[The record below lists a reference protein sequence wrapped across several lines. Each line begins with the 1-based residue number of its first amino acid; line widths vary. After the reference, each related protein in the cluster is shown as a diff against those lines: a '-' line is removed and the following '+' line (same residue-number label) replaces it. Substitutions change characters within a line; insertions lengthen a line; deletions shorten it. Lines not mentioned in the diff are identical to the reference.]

1 VPSLAHHAL
10 VDLLR
15 RQPSLAPGLLA
26 RTLGLPIPRGTRC
39 QLADS
44 NLDHL
49 RPAERRA
56 DLVLELRRRRRVLL
70 VLVLE
75 VQRRI
80 DERKRLAWFDYLV
93 SARRRGPA
101 CVVVITTSARVATWA
116 AQPFN
121 LGPGNHALRVW
132 VLGPEQIVPIT
143 DADTAREAPI
153 LAFLSAIVH
162 AQREPATLAAAAACL
177 SVLADEQIELY
188 YTALSQSLTPRLRAD
203 LELRMLNLSDSQKKN
218 PLVQR
223 MLQVFALQAEARR
236 AEAETLREERRM
248 AIVTRREVLLQLLK
262 VRGFKVT
269 ATQSRLVEDCTNK
282 RTLDRWLRR
291 LITATSARA
300 VFAPPKSRTA
310 QTS

>member
-1 VPSLAHHAL
+1 MPSLAHHAL

-39 QLADS
+39 QVADS

-56 DLVLELRRRRRVLL
+56 DLVLELRRRRRTLL
-70 VLVLE
+70 VMILE

-80 DERKRLAWFDYLV
+80 DERKRLTWFDYLA

-101 CVVVITTSARVATWA
+101 CVVVITTSTRVAAWA
-116 AQPFN
+116 VQPLS
-121 LGPGNHALRVW
+121 LGPGNPSIRIW
-132 VLGPEQIVPIT
+132 VLGPQQITPIT
-143 DADTAREAPI
+143 DADTARESPI

-162 AQREPATLAAAAACL
+162 AQREPETLTAAAACL
-177 SVLADEQIELY
+177 PALADEQIELY

-203 LELRMLNLSDSQKKN
+203 LELRMFNLPDSKKNN

-223 MLQVFALQAEARR
+223 MLQVFALQAEVRK
-236 AEAETLREERRM
+236 EEQRM
-248 AIVTRREVLLQLLK
+248 GIVTRREILLK
-262 VRGFKVT
+262 QLSARGFTVT
-269 ATQSRLVEDCTNK
+269 AAQRRLVEACNNK
-282 RTLDRWLRR
+282 RTLDRWLGR
-291 LITATSARA
+291 IVTATSARA
-300 VFAPPKSRTA
+300 VFAPPRPRTPR
-310 QTS
+310 SS